1 MGRVIVVATGG
12 TIASRRGPS
21 GVLVPTTSDAFAAGL
36 DIDVIE
42 LMAVD
47 SSLLTPHD
55 WARIRSAVAV
65 ALQRGADGVVITHGT
80 DTLEETALWLELT
93 YDGSAPVVL
102 TGAATGVDA
111 NDYDGIK
118 NLKDSL
124 TLAGNPAAR
133 DLGVLI
139 CFGGAV
145 HPALGTTKIDPSST
159 RFDSIPARPRDPRE
173 YALDG
178 AAMGGEAVDVFGG
191 VDPIG
196 FVADGQF
203 VQRNAKQRPV
213 LMASAPKASPRV
225 DIVCAAYVGA
235 DGVVVDAYVKA
246 GARGLVVEAFG
257 ECGATPSLI
266 EAVRR
271 ARQAE
276 VVVVVCSRTAGA
288 SNGMVKHLAGEGAL
302 VSRRLR
308 PSQARILL
316 MAALASDAP
325 VAGVIS
331 RWG

>member
-1 MGRVIVVATGG
+1 MC
-12 TIASRRGPS
+12 SY
-21 GVLVPTTSDAFAAGL
+21 VLVEQY
-36 DIDVIE
+36 I
-42 LMAVD
+42 
-47 SSLLTPHD
+47 
-55 WARIRSAVAV
+55 
-65 ALQRGADGVVITHGT
+65 
-80 DTLEETALWLELT
+80 
-93 YDGSAPVVL
+93 
-102 TGAATGVDA
+102 
-111 NDYDGIK
+111 
-118 NLKDSL
+118 
-124 TLAGNPAAR
+124 
-133 DLGVLI
+133 
-139 CFGGAV
+139 
-145 HPALGTTKIDPSST
+145 PALGTTKIDPSST